1 MVNTTTGSAD
11 IPESDIK
18 YGYMV
23 DTMGDDLLEAMEC
36 KMVNSVMTL
45 SVDLGSNIKWMTALT
60 LFLTPFKIT
69 VYIKYT
75 YGYINQLIT
84 NISYRE

>member
-1 MVNTTTGSAD
+1 MVNTTTDSAD

-23 DTMGDDLLEAMEC
+23 YTMGDDVLEAMEL

-45 SVDLGSNIKWMTALT
+45 IVDLGRNVKWMMTLT

-69 VYIKYT
+69 VDIKCT
-75 YGYINQLIT
+75 YGYLNQLIT